1 MSDLPEDLFANPVWH
16 ALTTKHRHLAS
27 WSGSACRYP
36 ADVAPFAALQT
47 PGTAPLQDLRALL
60 ETSESVWLV
69 GPEFPQA
76 AGLSF
81 ESTLPCLQ
89 MVLPADREVPSS
101 NAEIV
106 KLSEADAADMVAL
119 TDIAFPG
126 FFRPCTWRMGSYY
139 GVRFDGNLA
148 AMAGERLQLEGYPE
162 ISGVCTHPE
171 FRGRGLATELIWHL
185 VRAHRRDGV
194 VSWLHVGSANRH
206 AIDLYLTLG
215 FRIVREVTL
224 HRVMRT
230 D

>member
-16 ALTTKHRHLAS
+16 ALKTKHCHLAS

-36 ADVAPFAALQT
+36 ANVAPFAAVEA
-47 PGTAPLQDLRALL
+47 PGAASLQDLHALL
-60 ETSESVWLV
+60 ETSESVWLI
-69 GPEFPQA
+69 GTGFPET

-89 MVLPADREVPSS
+89 MVLPADIEVPAS

-106 KLSEADAADMVAL
+106 TLSETNAADMVAL

-126 FFRPCTWRMGSYY
+126 FFRPCTWRMGSYC
-139 GVRFDGNLA
+139 GIRFDGNLT

-162 ISGVCTHPE
+162 ISGVCTHPA
-171 FRGRGLATELIWHL
+171 FRGRGLAAELIWHP
-185 VRAHRRDGV
+185 VRAHRRDGL
-194 VSWLHVGSANRH
+194 VSWLHVGSANRN
-206 AIDLYLTLG
+206 AIELYLKLG
-215 FRIVREVTL
+215 FRSVREVTL
-224 HRVMRT
+224 HRVVRT